1 MSKRNRRKVM
11 QRLPYEE
18 RKTSVVDRR
27 FAHRKQQSAIIPIKQ
42 KPAEQRAY
50 EASSTGRRLG
60 EWDAPAL
67 EPTQAVSTE
76 LDKLRN
82 RNRASL
88 RNNPWTSRA
97 VKADVATEIGTGII
111 PRAASDNKEFNK
123 ALMELWRDYAPLAD
137 ISGLLTAY
145 GFQWSGSKSRK
156 EGGECFIRIIRQRS
170 NRNLPVPLQF
180 QILESD
186 YCPTSLN
193 RTELS
198 NGNMI
203 KAGVEINPNG
213 KPVAYWLYKQHPD
226 DFLKS
231 SAMILED
238 MVRIKSEDII
248 HHFIPN
254 RPGQLRGE
262 PSGVQSMVRSYVFD
276 KYDDAELGRKES
288 RAHFTGVIRRP
299 DYGDLDY
306 KFDPISGEPIS
317 KDDSD
322 VPMIEMET
330 GTFPNL
336 LPGEDITL
344 FDGDD
349 AGRGYKDYQHY
360 QLLGIAAGYDVPYQ
374 LVSGDYTEI
383 NDRLWRAIMNQYHRE
398 GDQIVELFVIAQICR
413 RMWIEFVDRAVLS
426 GAVKAPLDY
435 SLNRFNYIRCNH
447 RPQAHKHIHPTQDVD
462 AKVKEYETGFKS
474 RQKIIDETSNGES
487 VEQVDEQRAED
498 MKSEE
503 DRGLRL
509 SQEEID
515 AKAIQNEEKGN
526 EQSAKTTK

>member
-1 MSKRNRRKVM
+1 MSRRTKRASK
-11 QRLPYEE
+11 
-18 RKTSVVDRR
+18 R
-27 FAHRKQQSAIIPIKQ
+27 FAHQIKKSKVVDKRFAGRKQQSAIIPKKQ

-50 EASSTGRRLG
+50 EATSTGRRLG
-60 EWDAPAL
+60 QWDAPAL

-82 RNRASL
+82 RNRAAQ
-88 RNNPWTSRA
+88 RNNPWSSRA

-111 PRAASDNKEFNK
+111 PRAASDNEEFNK
-123 ALMELWRDYAPLAD
+123 AIMELWRDYTPYAD
-137 ISGLLTAY
+137 LSGILNAY
-145 GFQWSGSKSRK
+145 GFQWSGSKGRK
-156 EGGECFIRIIRQRS
+156 EGGEVFIRIIRQRS
-170 NRNLPVPLQF
+170 NRNMPVPLQF

-193 RTELS
+193 YRELS
-198 NGNMI
+198 NGNSI

-213 KPVAYWLYKQHPD
+213 KPVAYWMYKNHPD
-226 DFLKS
+226 DFLKT
-231 SAMILED
+231 SAMLLDNMI
-238 MVRIKSEDII
+238 RIKVEDII

-262 PSGVQSMVRSYVFD
+262 PQGVQSLVRSYVFD

-299 DYGDLDY
+299 DYGESDY

-322 VPMIEMET
+322 VPMIDMEA

-336 LPGEDITL
+336 LPGEEITL

-360 QLLGIAAGYDVPYQ
+360 QLLGIAAGQDVPYQ

-398 GDQIVELFVIAQICR
+398 VDQVVDLFVIAQICR
-413 RMWIEFVDRAVLS
+413 RMWNEFVDRAVLS
-426 GAVKAPLDY
+426 GAIKMPSDY
-435 SLNRFNYIRCNH
+435 ATNRFNYIRCNH

-462 AKVKEYETGFKS
+462 AKVKEYEAGFKS

-487 VEQVDEQRAED
+487 VEQVDKQRALD
-498 MKSEE
+498 KKSEE
-503 DRGLRL
+503 ELGLRET
-509 SQEEID
+509 QEEID
-515 AKAIQNEEKGN
+515 AKAKQNEEKGN